1 MSKTKT
7 TKKVINNLPNE
18 PIIEEL
24 DTELTM
30 TIEPKKKFNSK
41 EYYQKNK
48 DKIKARY
55 IEKKKLKEQLKE
67 QLKKE
72 SSDDESQLIDPDY
85 CYICKCS
92 FSHKA
97 KHYASDKHT
106 LREII
111 QKQYDLNESLIKILK
126 KTLNNE
132 EELETQDLNDD
143 KKEGEFSFSFDD
155 VYCYKI

>member
-7 TKKVINNLPNE
+7 TKK
-18 PIIEEL
+18 IIEISPIEPVIKET
-24 DTELTM
+24 DTEIKNI
-30 TIEPKKKFNSK
+30 IEPKKKFNSK

-48 DKIKARY
+48 EKIKAKY
-55 IEKKKLKEQLKE
+55 SEKKKLKEQLKK
-67 QLKKE
+67 Q
-72 SSDDESQLIDPDY
+72 SSDDESNLIDPDY

-132 EELETQDLNDD
+132 EELETLDQDLIDE
-143 KKEGEFSFSFDD
+143 KKEDEFSFDNI
-155 VYCYKI
+155 YCYKI